1 MNKSKLPR
9 PSLGDGASSPAS
21 ASPRSRSLQRLSVFL
36 LLFSTAFWIWALC
49 NTITQNYFDGGVVS
63 FATVMLSSS
72 LVLCT
77 LRRGD
82 DVDGEA
88 DEAEADDSGTGT
100 GTHAVHAAEQG
111 SSSHHP
117 CSKRVLLLY
126 VLPTSSQ
133 LLVTLNYAL
142 GAGVVQHAW
151 GKLYCA
157 VFAAMWALLAL
168 CHLVLVRKL
177 LAGGGGDGDGDG
189 VGVGEQMDAAA
200 GGGGGAVFAASIPDQ
215 MLDGNNG
222 IIDVAETTG
231 TITMSV
237 MPTATPMNGNIG
249 CIGDQQISRVQRRPS
264 HGLAVRP
271 KQRAGCGVGGEVTVL
286 RQAVGIEHLA
296 IFLRSRIRLIGCN
309 FPGRTVYRGD
319 VVEQVQIRWAVK
331 FLQIL
336 STRSFGLNDGEE
348 TRRLTDE
355 ATAVKEGG

>member
-1 MNKSKLPR
+1 MERQGKNLVAFVKRRLYPIRVMNVNIQVQNSLHLPM
-9 PSLGDGASSPAS
+9 
-21 ASPRSRSLQRLSVFL
+21 
-36 LLFSTAFWIWALC
+36 T
-49 NTITQNYFDGGVVS
+49 
-63 FATVMLSSS
+63 
-72 LVLCT
+72 
-77 LRRGD
+77 
-82 DVDGEA
+82 
-88 DEAEADDSGTGT
+88 
-100 GTHAVHAAEQG
+100 
-111 SSSHHP
+111 
-117 CSKRVLLLY
+117 
-126 VLPTSSQ
+126 
-133 LLVTLNYAL
+133 
-142 GAGVVQHAW
+142 
-151 GKLYCA
+151 
-157 VFAAMWALLAL
+157 
-168 CHLVLVRKL
+168 
-177 LAGGGGDGDGDG
+177 G
-189 VGVGEQMDAAA
+189 VGADPA